1 MRKIQP
7 WFPCLMAYLAVWALF
22 GFAYWVVGK
31 TPENYVVQPEILL
44 EHKVHYFLANREK
57 PSQALKES
65 AAGLFAAYGGETD
78 PMAGWGISHGPVPHF
93 TAEGYT
99 GIGEAWAAYYCAK
112 YRDMD
117 ADRFAYTAK
126 EGFCSRYLHIEVSLY
141 PWAGQEPITSIGLEL
156 PKESMDMENPP
167 DSLKDLLAASVFYPD
182 GDILAFWQAEQNGQ
196 RLALTDFL
204 YFSAVTLAT
213 LGYGDIVP
221 NCLLARGLVLLET
234 FLGMTLLAI
243 FASSFYDF
251 LRKGLTNEK
260 KQI

>member
-7 WFPCLMAYLAVWALF
+7 WFPCLMAYLAVWAIF
-22 GFAYWVVGK
+22 GFAYWIVGK

-57 PSQALKES
+57 PSRGLKEA
-65 AAGLFAAYGGETD
+65 AAGLFAAYGEEDGGIE
-78 PMAGWGISHGPVPHF
+78 GWGISHGPVPHF
-93 TAEGYT
+93 TTEGYT

-117 ADRFAYTAK
+117 ADRFAYTVQ
-126 EGFCSRYLHIEVSLY
+126 EGFCSRYFHIEVSLY
-141 PWAGQEPITSIGLEL
+141 PWTGQNPIAIIGLEL
-156 PKESMDMENPP
+156 PKESFDTKSPP

-182 GDILAFWQAEQNGQ
+182 GDILIFWQAEQEGH
-196 RLALTDFL
+196 RLALADFL

-251 LRKGLTNEK
+251 LRKGLTKEK
-260 KQI
+260 